1 TPEEALCRDLWHTV
15 QARKLLLG
23 DPLLG
28 PLNVGVKVANR
39 KAVLWGPVPSQQL
52 SSRAEQRL
60 RTMFELTEICN
71 RLTIEPDGVQPQAP
85 TCERSVSLSGASFSS
100 ESHSKYSVF
109 CYHGYLRVPAF
120 ASVSRVRNYQCT
132 SRLLLFSRTCST
144 PPARRDLNGAFRKS
158 FAPGPS

>member
-1 TPEEALCRDLWHTV
+1 AQTPEEALCRDLWHTV

-71 RLTIEPDGVQPQAP
+71 RLTIEPDGVQPATP
-85 TCERSVSLSGASFSS
+85 VPETPRFLPDDPPSVIPSIP
-100 ESHSKYSVF
+100 
-109 CYHGYLRVPAF
+109 RVPF
-120 ASVSRVRNYQCT
+120 PQASIGVA
-132 SRLLLFSRTCST
+132 L
-144 PPARRDLNGAFRKS
+144 AGI
-158 FAPGPS
+158 